1 MKRLGKY
8 FIFLFLVS
16 FLAVNWNEISPFFN
30 YHFISAETNQILSKI
45 DFKKEAKAEAVV
57 EWGTIEIPKIGV
69 SAPIV
74 FLPDQD
80 LEKSLE
86 RGVVYFPL
94 SELPGK
100 WQTTILLGHSA
111 PLNWPKINYEGVFSR
126 LEDLENGDEIFIEI
140 AGQKYIYQVSKK
152 IFLDVGEDIPE
163 KFSIFKKSSLY
174 LISCWPPGKNFK
186 RISVEAEL
194 KK

>member
-1 MKRLGKY
+1 MKRLRKY
-8 FIFLFLVS
+8 FIFLFLFS

-30 YHFISAETNQILSKI
+30 YHFISVKASQILSKFDI
-45 DFKKEAKAEAVV
+45 KKEAKAEVIA
-57 EWGTIEIPKIGV
+57 EQGMIEIPKIGV
-69 SAPIV
+69 SAPVI
-74 FLPDQD
+74 FSPEGD

-86 RGVVYFPL
+86 KGVVYFPA
-94 SELPGK
+94 SEMPGK
-100 WQTTILLGHSA
+100 WQTTVILGHSA

-126 LEDLENGDEIFIEI
+126 LEELENGDEIFIEVS
-140 AGQKYIYQVSKK
+140 GQKYAYQVSKK
-152 IFLDVGEDIPE
+152 IFLEIGENIPE
-163 KFSIFKKSSLY
+163 KFSIFKKSNLY